1 MNQPV
6 LADISDVPSIDL
18 ETTAPPSDADNRME
32 NPMAAGSMGTQ
43 SSDSTEGNPLAFMD
57 SWADGESDYER
68 STGSDYRGSDP
79 DVISVDSRRAHAGVS
94 RQNRQTPTKRRGDQ
108 LKSSL
113 PASGKPVSPVSS
125 RWSGRRDPYEPTP
138 NRRHRR
144 RGSKPD
150 VPPAIRPMGAIKLGV
165 ALVVIAVIAYN
176 APAILSK
183 MGVAAAGAANS
194 VAGWSSMLAAGLGGV
209 TIPWAIALQ
218 LAHAASSLVR
228 KLAGLAAVVL
238 AVVALWFVSGKYYE
252 SSCRQPTDGNAQY
265 CSVLSRLHG
274 QRMVTVD

>member
-1 MNQPV
+1 
-6 LADISDVPSIDL
+6 
-18 ETTAPPSDADNRME
+18 
-32 NPMAAGSMGTQ
+32 MAAGSMGTQ

-79 DVISVDSRRAHAGVS
+79 DVISVDSKRSRSDAT
-94 RQNRQTPTKRRGDQ
+94 RQNSQPSAT
-108 LKSSL
+108 SSDSRPRSPL
-113 PASGKPVSPVSS
+113 NQRAGTALLPVSS

-138 NRRHRR
+138 DRKHRR
-144 RGSKPD
+144 RAGKPD
-150 VPPAIRPMGAIKLGV
+150 VPPAIRPMGALKLGV
-165 ALVVIAVIAYN
+165 ALVAIAVIAYN

-183 MGVAAAGAANS
+183 MDVAAASAINS
-194 VAGWSSMLAAGLGGV
+194 VAGWASMLAAGLGGV

-218 LAHAASSLVR
+218 LAHAASSFVR

-252 SSCRQPTDGNAQY
+252 SSCSQPIDGNAQY

-274 QRMVTVD
+274 QRMVTVDR